1 MFIGLELEPQH
12 PLQITRRT
20 NRIYRAEAVQVCCRI
35 GKVSNYG
42 TAGAGEVSRCVDAV
56 KLRVVESIKG
66 IEPGFEL
73 VMLAENK
80 TLR

>member
-1 MFIGLELEPQH
+1 MLIRLELDPQH

-20 NRIYRAEAVQVCCRI
+20 NRIYRAEAVRICRI
-35 GKVSNYG
+35 SKISNYG
-42 TAGAGEVSRCVDAV
+42 AAGAGEVSRCVDAV
-56 KLRVVESIKG
+56 KLRAVESIKS

-73 VMLAENK
+73 VTLAENK

>member
-1 MFIGLELEPQH
+1 MLIRLEFEPQH

-20 NRIYRAEAVQVCCRI
+20 NRIYRAEAVPVCCLISKI
-35 GKVSNYG
+35 GNYG
-42 TAGAGEVSRCVDAV
+42 AAGTGEVGRGVDAV

-66 IEPGFEL
+66 IEPGFEP
-73 VMLAENK
+73 VTLAENK

>member
-20 NRIYRAEAVQVCCRI
+20 NRIYRAEAVPVCCVISKI
-35 GKVSNYG
+35 GYYV
-42 TAGAGEVSRCVDAV
+42 AARVGEASGCVDAV
-56 KLRVVESIKG
+56 KLRVVESIKR
-66 IEPGFEL
+66 INPGFEPVTL
-73 VMLAENK
+73 VEDK